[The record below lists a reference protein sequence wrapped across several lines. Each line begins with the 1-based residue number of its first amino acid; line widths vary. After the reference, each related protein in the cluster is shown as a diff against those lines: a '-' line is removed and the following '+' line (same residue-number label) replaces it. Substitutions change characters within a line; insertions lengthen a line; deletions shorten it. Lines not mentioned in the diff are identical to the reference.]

1 MDDKCPDCGMEF
13 EMVVEGKIPGDL
25 RERQDH
31 PGGVRCLSRQ
41 LAAYR
46 ATEDHLPDLCGMGDD
61 MTVAFALQLS
71 ALEAQLA
78 AAKAERDALQARIA
92 RLLQALADRAI
103 LAEYDCPGD
112 APEICGWQCEICGAL
127 GAEPSDLDHAPTC
140 LFAAAGPYLNHHPS
154 CRREC
159 LDSRDWRHCTCGFDA
174 FCERR
179 DRTLNP

>member
-46 ATEDHLPDLCGMGDD
+46 AIEDHLPDLCGMGDD

-71 ALEAQLA
+71 ALEARLA
-78 AAKAERDALQARIA
+78 DAKAERDALQAIVD
-92 RLLQALADRAI
+92 RLRDDALALRVGEKCNDPNHDDRWCATCESRKDGI
-103 LAEYDCPGD
+103 ETYRAALRTEAVQEGE
-112 APEICGWQCEICGAL
+112 AP
-127 GAEPSDLDHAPTC
+127 
-140 LFAAAGPYLNHHPS
+140 
-154 CRREC
+154 
-159 LDSRDWRHCTCGFDA
+159 
-174 FCERR
+174 
-179 DRTLNP
+179 

>member
-71 ALEAQLA
+71 ALEARLA
-78 AAKAERDALQARIA
+78 DAKAERDALR
-92 RLLQALADRAI
+92 RDLRDR
-103 LAEYDCPGD
+103 
-112 APEICGWQCEICGAL
+112 GAMIDTRWS
-127 GAEPSDLDHAPTC
+127 ASV
-140 LFAAAGPYLNHHPS
+140 AAGKPTS
-154 CRREC
+154 
-159 LDSRDWRHCTCGFDA
+159 
-174 FCERR
+174 
-179 DRTLNP
+179 